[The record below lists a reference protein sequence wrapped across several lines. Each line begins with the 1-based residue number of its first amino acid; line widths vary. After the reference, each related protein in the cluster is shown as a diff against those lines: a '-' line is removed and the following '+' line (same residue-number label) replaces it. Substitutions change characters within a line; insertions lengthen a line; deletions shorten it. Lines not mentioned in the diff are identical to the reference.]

1 MERADNIK
9 LKYGEISDMKYSQA
23 VLGRVFVLRLEDGDV
38 VHECIEKFA
47 AENAVSA
54 AAVVMLG
61 GADSGSR
68 MVTGPEQGRAEKIV
82 PMISALEN
90 VHEAAGVG
98 TVFPDESRNPVLHM
112 HMACGRKEDSVTGC
126 VRAGV
131 RVWHIMEA
139 VVIELSQTD
148 ARRIHDSRTGFA
160 LLEP

>member
-1 MERADNIK
+1 
-9 LKYGEISDMKYSQA
+9 MKYSQA

-38 VHECIEKFA
+38 VHECIENFA
-47 AENAVSA
+47 AENDVHA

-68 MVTGPEQGRAEKIV
+68 LVTGPEQGRAEKIV
-82 PMISALEN
+82 PMISMLED
-90 VHEAAGVG
+90 VYEAAGVG
-98 TVFPDESRNPVLHM
+98 TVFPDESGKTVLHM
-112 HMACGRKEDSVTGC
+112 HMACGRKDDSVTGC

-131 RVWHIMEA
+131 KVWHVMEA

-148 ARRIHDSRTGFA
+148 AKRVCDSQTGFA